1 MEMHLKTAGGVIST
15 RDPAPHDRPHLDQVL
30 PTMEASR
37 GWELD
42 KSLLHVIDREA
53 DSVDYFRKWDAAG
66 FKFLVR
72 ADDRRVQWSGKSVLL
87 SEIRRSL
94 TQREAF
100 HKVTDEASYHGKAAQ
115 LWVAE
120 THVIL
125 NRPARKNVKGK
136 RIPSCRT
143 TTFLCGM
150 LWSNSVTG
158 GEKYWPSG
166 CC

>member
-1 MEMHLKTAGGVIST
+1 
-15 RDPAPHDRPHLDQVL
+15 
-30 PTMEASR
+30 MEASR

-53 DSVDYFRKWDAAG
+53 GSADYSKWDAAG

-87 SEIRRSL
+87 SDIRRSL

-120 THVIL
+120 TQVIL
-125 NRPARKNVKGK
+125 NRPAKKNVKEK
-136 RIPSCRT
+136 RFQVAGRPLSLRYVVVQ
-143 TTFLCGM
+143 LRDGR
-150 LWSNSVTG
+150 
-158 GEKYWPSG
+158 EKYWPSG

>member
-15 RDPAPHDRPHLDQVL
+15 RDPALTIGPTGSGL

-115 LWVAE
+115 LWVQGRRIKMR
-120 THVIL
+120 VSGIL
-125 NRPARKNVKGK
+125 GTR
-136 RIPSCRT
+136 
-143 TTFLCGM
+143 L
-150 LWSNSVTG
+150 
-158 GEKYWPSG
+158 
-166 CC
+166 

>member
-1 MEMHLKTAGGVIST
+1 
-15 RDPAPHDRPHLDQVL
+15 
-30 PTMEASR
+30 MEASR

-94 TQREAF
+94 TRREAF

-125 NRPARKNVKGK
+125 NRPARKNVKGNVSK
-136 RIPSCRT
+136 LPDDH
-143 TTFLCGM
+143 FPCGM